1 MDATVLHIITAMLGL
16 ALNATVY
23 ALGYLSAGLH
33 LIGCFAGCTGVR
45 NKKTL
50 SRVRCLAAGIFLGTL
65 FLGLMPAVRSAVQV
79 ALLDAPF
86 GDEGTAPTSFPVAE
100 AMVFVGFC
108 ATLYLESLLMA
119 MGRRNAA
126 ASHCTPTQAQQQQG
140 SPGSSDTDLIDSP
153 KNSWTKLLTRGA
165 MQGQHP
171 AVTMTSS
178 SQHDIVAVP
187 SSYDLV
193 EDGQDSERP
202 TSAAGYR
209 LAMLVGAMAVHSVL
223 DGLTLGL
230 QDKTWNVAC
239 MVMGVYL
246 HESLMAMAMG
256 LNAASAGQSTASV
269 VKAGIVVAAAV
280 PFGQMTGLIMGSQ
293 IGVVAKAVVQALAA
307 GTFFHVTFME
317 VLPQELSRQQDHI
330 IKVTYMIVGFV
341 LLATANVTLSHLSL
355 AQG

>member
-1 MDATVLHIITAMLGL
+1 MRNERGAVCDGVPGKAYKFSSPVSKCSFCEVFVVLARRFFVTVR
-16 ALNATVY
+16 
-23 ALGYLSAGLH
+23 
-33 LIGCFAGCTGVR
+33 VR

-209 LAMLVGAMAVHSVL
+209 LAML
-223 DGLTLGL
+223 
-230 QDKTWNVAC
+230 
-239 MVMGVYL
+239 
-246 HESLMAMAMG
+246 
-256 LNAASAGQSTASV
+256 
-269 VKAGIVVAAAV
+269 
-280 PFGQMTGLIMGSQ
+280 
-293 IGVVAKAVVQALAA
+293 
-307 GTFFHVTFME
+307 
-317 VLPQELSRQQDHI
+317 
-330 IKVTYMIVGFV
+330 
-341 LLATANVTLSHLSL
+341 
-355 AQG
+355 